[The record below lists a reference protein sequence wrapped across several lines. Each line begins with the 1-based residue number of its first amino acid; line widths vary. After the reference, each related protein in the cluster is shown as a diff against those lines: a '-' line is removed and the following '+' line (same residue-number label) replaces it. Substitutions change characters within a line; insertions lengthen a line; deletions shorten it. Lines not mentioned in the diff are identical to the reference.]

1 MVYREDAYREV
12 FPEQPVVKVTP
23 QPAQSM
29 IEDETEVVKP
39 DETEKEL
46 EVEAPVP
53 DPVQEGGTD
62 DSGSSDTAD

>member
-12 FPEQPVVKVTP
+12 FPEQSVVKVTP

-29 IEDETEVVKP
+29 IEDETEVTKP

-62 DSGSSDTAD
+62 DSGSSDSAD

>member
-12 FPEQPVVKVTP
+12 FPEEPVVKVTP
-23 QPAQSM
+23 QPVQSM
-29 IEDETEVVKP
+29 IEDETEVIKP

-62 DSGSSDTAD
+62 DSGSSNTAD

>member
-29 IEDETEVVKP
+29 IEDETDVNKP

-46 EVEAPVP
+46 EVEAPKP

-62 DSGSSDTAD
+62 DFGSSDTGD

>member
-23 QPAQSM
+23 QPVQSM
-29 IEDETEVVKP
+29 IEDETEEIKP

-46 EVEAPVP
+46 EVEAPE
-53 DPVQEGGTD
+53 PVQEGGTD
-62 DSGSSDTAD
+62 DAGSSNTVD

>member
-29 IEDETEVVKP
+29 IEDDTEVSKP

-46 EVEAPVP
+46 EVEAPE
-53 DPVQEGGTD
+53 PVQEGGTD

>member
-12 FPEQPVVKVTP
+12 FPEEPVVKVTP

-29 IEDETEVVKP
+29 IEDDTEVSKP

-46 EVEAPVP
+46 EVEAP
-53 DPVQEGGTD
+53 DPVQEGGTA
-62 DSGSSDTAD
+62 DSGSSDSAD

>member
-12 FPEQPVVKVTP
+12 FPEEPVVKVTP

-29 IEDETEVVKP
+29 IEDDIEVSKP

-46 EVEAPVP
+46 EVEAPV
-53 DPVQEGGTD
+53 PVQEGGTD